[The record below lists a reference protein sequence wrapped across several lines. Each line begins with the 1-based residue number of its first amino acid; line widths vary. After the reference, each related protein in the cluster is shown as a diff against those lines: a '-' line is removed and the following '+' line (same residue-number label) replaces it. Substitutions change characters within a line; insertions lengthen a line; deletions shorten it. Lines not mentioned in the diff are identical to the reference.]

1 METTLSELKKELAK
15 NKARGQKIQTE
26 MDELAIEL
34 EVLDGVI
41 EETERAIFEI
51 ERQQREE
58 II

>member
-1 METTLSELKKELAK
+1 MAK